1 MTIYHPYQNLYFN
14 SFFNKEAHKKF
25 EIDYWGLSGKKFLE
39 DLLILEKN
47 KNLIK
52 IGVASFMPLERS
64 INLLDKK
71 ERKKI
76 VIVGQEYQNADY
88 LYSNFISEI
97 DKKYDDKYQIPPN
110 FTKIDDLILD
120 STKIYEVY
128 KKNN

>member
-1 MTIYHPYQNLYFN
+1 MIAYHPYQNLYFN
-14 SFFNKEAHKKF
+14 SFFNNEVHKKF

-39 DLLILEKN
+39 DVLILEEN
-47 KNLIK
+47 KSVIK
-52 IGVASFMPLERS
+52 IGVASFLPLYRS
-64 INLLDKK
+64 TKLLDKK

-128 KKNN
+128 KKTN